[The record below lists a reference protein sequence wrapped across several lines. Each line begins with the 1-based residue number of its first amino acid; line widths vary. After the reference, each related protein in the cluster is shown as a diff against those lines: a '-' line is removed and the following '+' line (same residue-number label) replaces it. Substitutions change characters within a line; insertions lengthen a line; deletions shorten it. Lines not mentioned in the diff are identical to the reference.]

1 MAHWGIAVA
10 SGPHINYPL
19 VPEPA
24 AELAWK
30 ELQLAKKHALHA
42 STVERDLIEALSARY
57 ANPQPEDRSPLDRAY
72 AEAMRKVWQ
81 AHLEDPDVGAL
92 FAEAMM
98 DLRPWDQWTP
108 DGQSQPGTLMK
119 SSPRSMRS

>member
-10 SGPHINYPL
+10 SGPHIKYPL
-19 VPEPA
+19 VPQPA

-57 ANPQPEDRSPLDRAY
+57 ANPQPEDRSPLGSR
-72 AEAMRKVWQ
+72 
-81 AHLEDPDVGAL
+81 
-92 FAEAMM
+92 
-98 DLRPWDQWTP
+98 LR
-108 DGQSQPGTLMK
+108 
-119 SSPRSMRS
+119 